1 MKLTTNVGGQAGGR
15 TDGHTVR
22 WTDKRTVGWTDT
34 VSPSSH
40 CSPKQK
46 WTGRRK
52 DGHSHRLGP
61 VTYFSYVLCANLVF
75 VGILIEVGFHCRV
88 GATGVGIGVGVSHR
102 GVGRSVGVSHRVIDV
117 DSFDSSPPVFNFL
130 IISVS
135 LFVIFFKVSFFVVF
149 TAVILSVILCLPARV
164 TFKI

>member
-1 MKLTTNVGGQAGGR
+1 MLASRRAGGQ

-75 VGILIEVGFHCRV
+75 VGILIGVGIDGRV
-88 GATGVGIGVGVSHR
+88 GAT
-102 GVGRSVGVSHRVIDV
+102 GVGRSVGVSDRVIGV
-117 DSFDSSPPVFNFL
+117 DSFDSSPPVL

-135 LFVIFFKVSFFVVF
+135 LFVIFFNVSFFVVF